1 MALSPRPT
9 CPSSPP
15 SGRADVTRQP
25 AAKGTHVEL
34 MDISKSF
41 GGVRALDQVS
51 LKIGRGS
58 IHALVGENGAGKST
72 LGKILAGVI
81 TPDRGQLLIDGEP
94 ATFHSPREAII
105 RGIVLIAQELSIAPA
120 LSVAENVF
128 LGTEPRRAGFVARRA
143 LRRRYDELAATAGFE
158 LSGDL
163 PGRGLRTADQQKVEI
178 LRALCRDAR
187 LIVMDEPTAALS
199 RPDTQRLHQVIRRLA
214 AGGTTVVLVSH
225 FLGEVAEL
233 ADQVTILRDGRLV
246 RTAPAAGETEET
258 MLSSMLGRSVGT
270 TFPAKRPVRSDAPV
284 VLEARGLSAHGV
296 RDVTLDVRAGE
307 IVGLAGLVGSGRTE
321 LARALC
327 RAQRVTAGTVTTAG
341 EPLTARRPGGRRV
354 LGSQWPARG
363 PHAALRAGLA
373 MIPES
378 RKEQGLLLGRP
389 ITENVSLASLA
400 RLSELGLVRRR
411 TERRAVTSALGQVGV
426 RVPGL
431 GPSRGVWARR
441 HGRPGQQG
449 RDPGLAAP
457 VSTLS
462 GGNQQKAL
470 FARILLRGPRVLI
483 ADEPTRGVDVG
494 AKRAIYELLTSLA
507 ADGLGV
513 LLISSDAEEILGLAH
528 RVLVMRAGRIAAE
541 FGGEAMTEAAI
552 LGAAFGAP

>member
-1 MALSPRPT
+1 M
-9 CPSSPP
+9 
-15 SGRADVTRQP
+15 TRQ
-25 AAKGTHVEL
+25 AATKGTHVEL
-34 MDISKSF
+34 ADISKSF
-41 GGVRALDQVS
+41 GGVRALDEIS
-51 LKIGRGS
+51 LKIGQGS

-94 ATFHSPREAII
+94 VTFHSPREAIT

-199 RPDTQRLHQVIRRLA
+199 RPDAQRLHQVICRLA
-214 AGGTTVVLVSH
+214 ASGTTIVLVSH

-431 GPSRGVWARR
+431 GPSGGVWARR

-494 AKRAIYELLTSLA
+494 AKRALYELLTSLA

-513 LLISSDAEEILGLAH
+513 LLISSDAEELLGLAH

-541 FGGEAMTEAAI
+541 FRGQAMTEAAI
-552 LGAAFGAP
+552 LGAAFGAPERGPETGPEIGPERGA